1 MADKRKTPDAAE
13 AARRAKRAATI
24 DLTATEVTPQSK
36 PESKTEPKPDG
47 DSPIWQPAAESTPEP
62 IQAPPSDLP
71 PSDLPPVTP
80 PVEDPAPANDEPRS
94 AGTTAEAASAGPAT
108 AAPAHEA
115 EPARRPTLPVIAA
128 GSAGGAVMAIILATF
143 WFAGLLPAPP
153 SSVSSAPDT
162 QAAAKLAALENQI
175 RDLQSRPAPPPD
187 TKTMEAL
194 GQRLGKIESAVATL
208 PAGDGG
214 AAEKLAAADNAVKSL
229 GVALAALTKRSDD
242 TAANAAAARQR
253 AEAAEKAVSDLRAGL
268 TDVAKTA
275 EASVPSADVDAL
287 QKRIATL
294 EQAVKE
300 SRSQVASLA
309 TTSAAADTSARLA
322 LSATALHSAV
332 VSGSP
337 FAPALAQVK
346 ALGAD
351 AKAVA
356 PLEPFAATGLP
367 SPAALIA
374 ELRAAL
380 PAMNKAAGPPP
391 ATGGFL
397 EKLEANASRLV
408 RIRPVDAPPG
418 DDNVAVLARIEAA
431 AAKADLAAALA
442 ELGKLDAAA
451 RAPAQAFIDKANA
464 RQAALT
470 AARQLAA
477 DASLAL
483 GQK

>member
-24 DLTATEVTPQSK
+24 DLTATEVKPANG
-36 PESKTEPKPDG
+36 PESKAAPKPAPKPDG
-47 DSPIWQPAAESTPEP
+47 DPPIWQPPADEPKPEP
-62 IQAPPSDLP
+62 IQEPPSDLP
-71 PSDLPPVTP
+71 PAAPPPVDDP
-80 PVEDPAPANDEPRS
+80 PPAIDEPPPS
-94 AGTTAEAASAGPAT
+94 EKMAGPG
-108 AAPAHEA
+108 PADDTPARAA
-115 EPARRPTLPVIAA
+115 EPARRPILPVIAA
-128 GSAGGAVMAIILATF
+128 GCAGGAVMAIILSTF
-143 WFAGLLPAPP
+143 WFAGLLPVPQ
-153 SSVSSAPDT
+153 SSAPSAPNGT
-162 QAAAKLAALENQI
+162 QVASQVAALEKQVI
-175 RDLQSRPAPPPD
+175 DLQSRPAPAID
-187 TKTMEAL
+187 NSAIDAL
-194 GQRLGKIESAVATL
+194 GQRLAKIESAVATL
-208 PAGDGG
+208 PAGDSG

-229 GVALAALTKRSDD
+229 GVALAALTKRSED
-242 TAANAAAARQR
+242 TAANVAAARQR

-287 QKRIATL
+287 QKRIDTL

-332 VSGSP
+332 VSGAP

-351 AKAVA
+351 PKAVA
-356 PLEPFAATGLP
+356 PLEPFAATGIP
-367 SPAALIA
+367 SPAALTA
-374 ELRAAL
+374 DLRAAL
-380 PAMNKAAGPPP
+380 PAMAKASSPPP

-408 RIRPVDAPPG
+408 RIRPVDAPSG
-418 DDNVAVLARIEAA
+418 DDSSAVLARIETA
-431 AAKADLAAALA
+431 AAKADIAAALT

-451 RAPAQAFIDKANA
+451 RAPAQSFIDKANA
-464 RQAALT
+464 RQAALA
-470 AARQLAA
+470 AARQLVA
-477 DASLAL
+477 DSSLAL